1 VCALGLTFKPQAMFF
16 TLAFLL
22 LWAAFDRRRWFFFL
36 GLGAA
41 MLAGWAFAE
50 WLEPNW
56 VSSFIQGV
64 RAYNEF
70 HQPVSALGW
79 IGFGGAVPYA
89 LLGLGLLLLTLWN
102 RKCEPG
108 SVAFSSALV
117 LSLSI
122 GWLVVPVVGMMSLV
136 ALPLAL
142 IWLFANLEKTQPV
155 LYRFALLTYPALY
168 TLGLAGFLYGL
179 SKPELYGL
187 HIDLSGMAYKVA
199 APILTALLALPSSLS
214 GKTSLNFSFFS
225 HKEAL

>member
-1 VCALGLTFKPQAMFF
+1 
-16 TLAFLL
+16 
-22 LWAAFDRRRWFFFL
+22 
-36 GLGAA
+36 
-41 MLAGWAFAE
+41 
-50 WLEPNW
+50 
-56 VSSFIQGV
+56 
-64 RAYNEF
+64 
-70 HQPVSALGW
+70 
-79 IGFGGAVPYA
+79 
-89 LLGLGLLLLTLWN
+89 
-102 RKCEPG
+102 
-108 SVAFSSALV
+108 
-117 LSLSI
+117 LSI